1 MIILIATPCGQLPV
15 LEYNGTAMS
24 QSMAIAR
31 FLARQFNLAGQ
42 TAEEEARADMIVDCI
57 TDVFNS
63 NYLIF
68 IHYKMNFVS

>member
-1 MIILIATPCGQLPV
+1 M

-68 IHYKMNFVS
+68 IHYKMIFVS